1 MMMVAAGAGKGVCVC
16 VCACWLAARLSR
28 SERSCWLA
36 AARARSWTHV
46 QGGNRSRFGWVARS
60 KAAAEISRL
69 KPAAAAQY
77 AVVARAHDAS
87 ARAHDRGAAA
97 AAARCELAACEL
109 TYDMTTTAFLVSGS
123 VMATGRAH
131 T

>member
-1 MMMVAAGAGKGVCVC
+1 MDACAGGQSIEIWLG
-16 VCACWLAARLSR
+16 CALQSSSR
-28 SERSCWLA
+28 DQQAQTGSGRQLNQSIHVKEYSTPSWHER
-36 AARARSWTHV
+36 TM
-46 QGGNRSRFGWVARS
+46 
-60 KAAAEISRL
+60 
-69 KPAAAAQY
+69 
-77 AVVARAHDAS
+77 
-87 ARAHDRGAAA
+87 RAHDRGAAA